1 MHAAGRTILRM
12 AMIASTMLAMPV
24 AAQEAPHP
32 RRDLVELRKEAKADV
47 AIRKALGDMSRTMDA
62 RLRDDRR
69 MVELILRAGAAKPG
83 ERVMDVASGSGY
95 LALLFSSLVG
105 ETGHVDI
112 HNTPGWI
119 AQFPSLEVERQQA
132 VITRKNIGWVT
143 KSWQELDAPADSY
156 DIIVLGQVWH
166 DVILE
171 GGDYREMAKRFFAML
186 KPGGR
191 VVVEDHDAIPDMDLG
206 RQVGLHRISH
216 GDVTAQFL
224 RAGFALKEVVLI
236 ESEFDNRK
244 FNVFQPTVRG
254 RSDRFVAVFTKP
266 ADGKPL
272 R

>member
-1 MHAAGRTILRM
+1 MRAAML
-12 AMIASTMLAMPV
+12 AVWLLAMPAV
-24 AAQEAPHP
+24 AQETPDEAAVGP
-32 RRDLVELRKEAKADV
+32 RTDFVELRKQAKADV
-47 AIRKALGDMSRTMDA
+47 AIRKALGDMSRTMDS

-69 MVELILRAGAAKPG
+69 MVELILRAGAAKQG
-83 ERVMDVASGSGY
+83 GRVLDVASGGGY
-95 LALLFSSLVG
+95 LALLFSGMVG

-119 AQFPSLEVERQQA
+119 AQFPSMEVERQQA
-132 VITRKNIGWVT
+132 VITRSNIGWVT
-143 KSWQELDAPADSY
+143 KSWQELDAPAESY
-156 DIIVLGQVWH
+156 DVIVLGQVWH

-191 VVVEDHDAIPDMDLG
+191 VVVEDHDAIPEMDLG

-216 GDVTAQFL
+216 GDVTGQFL
-224 RAGFALKEVVLI
+224 RAGFALMEVVLI
-236 ESEFDNRK
+236 ESAFDNRR

-254 RSDRFVAVFTKP
+254 RTDRFVAVFAKP
-266 ADGKPL
+266 ADGTPQ

>member
-1 MHAAGRTILRM
+1 MRATGGTIVRM
-12 AMIASTMLAMPV
+12 AVMAAAMLATP
-24 AAQEAPHP
+24 ATAQETPEP
-32 RRDLVELRKEAKADV
+32 RSDFAALRKEAKADV
-47 AIRKALGDMSRTMDA
+47 AIRKALGDMSRTMDS

-69 MVELILRAGAAKPG
+69 MVELILRAAAAQPG
-83 ERVMDVASGSGY
+83 ERVLDVGSGGGY

-105 ETGHVDI
+105 ETGRVDI

-119 AQFPSLEVERQQA
+119 AQFPSMEVERQKT
-132 VITRKNIGWVT
+132 VITRKNIGWLT
-143 KSWQELDAPADSY
+143 TSWRDLDAPADSY
-156 DIIVLGQVWH
+156 DVIALGQVWH

-171 GGDYREMAKRFFAML
+171 GGDYHEMASRFFAML
-186 KPGGR
+186 EPGGR
-191 VVVEDHDAIPDMDLG
+191 VVVEDHDAIPEMDLG

-216 GDVTAQFL
+216 GDVTGQFL

-254 RSDRFVAVFTKP
+254 RSDRFVAVFEKP

>member
-1 MHAAGRTILRM
+1 MRTVMLAALL
-12 AMIASTMLAMPV
+12 LAMPA
-24 AAQEAPHP
+24 AAQEAPQP
-32 RRDLVELRKEAKADV
+32 RTDFIELRKEARADV

-83 ERVMDVASGSGY
+83 ERVLDVASGGGY

-119 AQFPSLEVERQQA
+119 AQFPSMEVERQQD
-132 VITRKNIGWVT
+132 VITRKNIGWLT
-143 KSWQELDAPADSY
+143 KSWQELDAPPDSY
-156 DIIVLGQVWH
+156 DVIVLGQVWH

-171 GGDYREMAKRFFAML
+171 GGDYREM
-186 KPGGR
+186 
-191 VVVEDHDAIPDMDLG
+191 DLG

-216 GDVTAQFL
+216 GDVTGQFL
-224 RAGFALKEVVLI
+224 RAGLALKEVVLI

-272 R
+272 H

>member
-1 MHAAGRTILRM
+1 MRTV
-12 AMIASTMLAMPV
+12 MLAVLLLTLPA
-24 AAQEAPHP
+24 AAQETPQP
-32 RRDLVELRKEAKADV
+32 RTDFIELRKEARADV

-83 ERVMDVASGSGY
+83 ERVLDVASGGGY

-119 AQFPSLEVERQQA
+119 AQFPSMEVERQQA

-143 KSWQELDAPADSY
+143 KSWQELDAPPDSY
-156 DIIVLGQVWH
+156 DVIVLGQVWH

-171 GGDYREMAKRFFAML
+171 GGDYRELAKRFFAML

-191 VVVEDHDAIPDMDLG
+191 VIVEDHDAIPEMDLG

-216 GDVTAQFL
+216 GDVTGQFL
-224 RAGFALKEVVLI
+224 RAGLALKEVVLI

-266 ADGKPL
+266 ADGKTL